1 MDFGDDQIKALKV
14 HVMPLLEKKIL
25 RNWKHNVKRVSEE
38 GVSISDYNTNDD
50 IKKWCNEKKAL
61 SEQSRL
67 SDGFSNMQQI

>member
-1 MDFGDDQIKALKV
+1 MDFGDDQITALKV

-25 RNWKHNVKRVSEE
+25 RNWKHNAKRVSEE

-50 IKKWCNEKKAL
+50 IKKLCNEKKAL